1 MDRDFFISKQSF
13 CKRNAS
19 TSRSIDVV
27 SKTGA
32 YSIEHLMKLASEGK
46 QLPQLKNYS
55 YSPSDSVNLNV
66 PTNVPRDMVSLF
78 ALQQKGN
85 KLASDLQAHNAKVA
99 SDKAKADLDA
109 QIEARA
115 QEIATQK
122 VNEMSNS
129 KDS

>member
-13 CKRNAS
+13 IKRNAS
-19 TSRSIDVV
+19 TIRSIDVV

-32 YSIEHLMKLASEGK
+32 YSVEHLMKLASEGK

-55 YSPSDSVNLNV
+55 YSPSESVNLNV
-66 PTNVPRDMVSLF
+66 PTNAPKDMVSLF

-99 SDKAKADLDA
+99 SDKAQADLDA

-115 QEIATQK
+115 QEIASQK
-122 VNEMSNS
+122 ANEVSNS
-129 KDS
+129 